1 MKWPWVSRF
10 VMDVALAQ
18 ADAMATAWHKE
29 REEVKRL
36 TDVIIH
42 MKEARGMELRP
53 GHDDEV
59 WPGPYVLDE
68 PLTSTATRHP
78 DTSTEE
84 EARTA
89 AEVEAMI
96 DRDLRNA
103 FPDED

>member
-10 VMDVALAQ
+10 ALDVALAN
-18 ADAMATAWHKE
+18 ADIMTTAWNKE

-59 WPGPYVLDE
+59 WPGPYVMDE
-68 PLTSTATRHP
+68 ELGSENA
-78 DTSTEE
+78 TSTEE
-84 EARTA
+84 EAATA
-89 AEVEAMI
+89 LEMEQMI
-96 DRDLRNA
+96 DRDLRRA

>member
-1 MKWPWVSRF
+1 MKWPWVSRL
-10 VMDVALAQ
+10 ALDQTERRAKT
-18 ADAMATAWHKE
+18 MELMYLKE
-29 REEVKRL
+29 RHEAIRL

>member
-42 MKEARGMELRP
+42 MKEARGMVLP
-53 GHDDEV
+53 AGHGDEV
-59 WPGPYVLDE
+59 WSEGPYIMDE
-68 PLTSTATRHP
+68 EPKAKAATQ
-78 DTSTEE
+78 SYTEA

-89 AEVEAMI
+89 AEVAAMI